1 MAVSILF
8 ELNQEL
14 TRLFAAGSRLSAG
27 DPRLKK
33 YSAPLKKYG
42 EKAPVFL
49 KLATMLDELIET
61 DRDGSAQKLIAT
73 EAFLLSVLST
83 QGDTAPPP
91 EETGAAIHGEKA
103 LAPTKEGYR
112 VLLPLIGALSASGP
126 TGRLE
131 MIREAHKNGVL
142 RDPRLSKIAAR
153 SLGDKNYDLAE
164 YMAETILPSMGEE
177 VWPDLVDEYDQN
189 GGAKDGRCLAA
200 MHRIRGAGMLDL
212 VEDAARDG
220 SVAVKV
226 SAVRIMSGYKTY
238 EETLRGMLDER
249 KEVREEVEQAL
260 EKLSPKGLFK
270 KGFGK
275 WKMF

>member
-1 MAVSILF
+1 M
-8 ELNQEL
+8 
-14 TRLFAAGSRLSAG
+14 FAAGSRLSIG

-49 KLATMLDELIET
+49 KLAAMLDELVET
-61 DRDGSAQKLIAT
+61 DRESSAQKLIAT

-91 EETGAAIHGEKA
+91 EETGVALCGEKA

-112 VLLPLIGALSASGP
+112 ALLPLIGALSASGP
-126 TGRLE
+126 TGRME
-131 MIREAHKNGVL
+131 MIKEAHENGVF
-142 RDPRLSKIAAR
+142 RDPRLSKFAAR
-153 SLGDKNYDLAE
+153 SLGDKNYELAV
-164 YMAETILPSMGEE
+164 YMAETVLPAMGEE
-177 VWPDLVDEYDQN
+177 VWPDLALEYDKD
-189 GGAKDGRCLAA
+189 GGAKDGRCLLA
-200 MHRIRGAGMLDL
+200 MHGIRGEGMLGL
-212 VEDAARDG
+212 VEDAAADG
-220 SVAVKV
+220 SVTVKI
-226 SAVRIMSGYKTY
+226 SAVRIMSLYERY

-249 KEVREEVEQAL
+249 KEVREEVELAL
-260 EKLSPKGLFK
+260 KRMSSKGFFK